1 MHGVEHTV
9 RAGGDVCIA
18 VAVIE
23 RRAVERAN
31 IVVRAVFLAA
41 AVQTVDGQ
49 VLLVRQQIIEV
60 LTMLPVLLARKR
72 AYCPTDICGYAS
84 VLRLGVERIG

>member
-23 RRAVERAN
+23 CRAVERAN

-41 AVQTVDGQ
+41 AIQTVDGQ

-60 LTMLPVLLARKR
+60 LTVLLARKR